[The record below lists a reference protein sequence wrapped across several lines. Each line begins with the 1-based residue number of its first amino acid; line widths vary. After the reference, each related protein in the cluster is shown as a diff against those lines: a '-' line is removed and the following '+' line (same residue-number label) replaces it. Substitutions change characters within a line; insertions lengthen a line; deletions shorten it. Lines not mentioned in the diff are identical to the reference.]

1 MAGPGLS
8 PGLEAGARISTV
20 FASHLRRCAA
30 PVGPAS
36 ADMNFSYTGGI
47 ELGHTTAQSKARRK
61 KSPPARHRRGGA
73 GGSRGVSL
81 HSPLLPF
88 PLPRDALFL
97 VVILVVFLGVV
108 PFRSRE

>member
-36 ADMNFSYTGGI
+36 ADMNFSYTGGDRTGAHNST
-47 ELGHTTAQSKARRK
+47 EQGEAQKVAPGAPPQRR
-61 KSPPARHRRGGA
+61 RRGVT
-73 GGSRGVSL
+73 GVSL
-81 HSPLLPF
+81 RSPLLPLNYHIF
-88 PLPRDALFL
+88 AFL
-97 VVILVVFLGVV
+97 A
-108 PFRSRE
+108 